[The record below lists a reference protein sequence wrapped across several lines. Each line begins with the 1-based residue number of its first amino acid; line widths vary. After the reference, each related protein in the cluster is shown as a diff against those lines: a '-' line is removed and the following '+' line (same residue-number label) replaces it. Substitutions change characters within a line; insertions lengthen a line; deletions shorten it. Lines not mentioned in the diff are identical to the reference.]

1 MRFSLAVGFA
11 LMSCATPAELGPCN
25 DVCDVLFD
33 QCQLEAFAS
42 YDECTGSCAHADENG
57 ADVSGD
63 ADCLKGVDE
72 CNTYDIVGCE
82 NDFGW

>member
-11 LMSCATPAELGPCN
+11 LMSCETPAELGPCN

-33 QCQLEAFAS
+33 QCQ
-42 YDECTGSCAHADENG
+42 GSCAHADENG
-57 ADVSGD
+57 ADVAGY
-63 ADCLKGVDE
+63 ADCLTGVDE